1 MPAMVRPDLQKWS
14 LSLEA
19 LTELSVHAPHPRTRE
34 RLMALLLLAQGQ
46 CAWSL
51 HRILGRDVHTVLK
64 WVHDFN
70 QGGPTAMIYRHTG
83 GSSAQRMRF
92 APLVREA
99 VEQARGAAA
108 QPVQKKRRIA
118 C

>member
-19 LTELSVHAPHPRTRE
+19 LTELSVYAPHPRTRE
-34 RLMALLLLAQGQ
+34 RLLALVLLAQGQ
-46 CAWSL
+46 CAWGL
-51 HRILGRDVHTVLK
+51 CRILGRDVHTLLK

-70 QGGPTAMIYRHTG
+70 QGGPTALIYRRTG
-83 GSSAQRMRF
+83 GSAARRWHF
-92 APLVREA
+92 APLVKEA
-99 VEQARGAAA
+99 VEQARAAA
-108 QPVQKKRRIA
+108 ALPVSKKASFR